1 MTEHQDSTSHERR
14 RKFLVVVDH
23 TPECPKALR
32 FAARRAQ
39 STGGAVSMLYV
50 IEPEEFQHWQS
61 VQEAMRAE
69 AYQEAEARLRAL
81 AEEVKALSGVS
92 PDFAIREGV
101 KREQVAEY
109 IESDQDISILV
120 LGAGS
125 ESEGPGPLVSAVAG
139 RSGFTL
145 RVPVTIVP
153 GHLSAEEIDALC

>member
-1 MTEHQDSTSHERR
+1 
-14 RKFLVVVDH
+14 
-23 TPECPKALR
+23 
-32 FAARRAQ
+32 
-39 STGGAVSMLYV
+39 MLYI
-50 IEPEEFQHWQS
+50 IEPEEFQHWHS

-101 KREQVAEY
+101 KREQVFEY
-109 IESDQDISILV
+109 IDSDQDISILV

-125 ESEGPGPLVSAVAG
+125 EGEGPGPLVSAIAG
-139 RSGFTL
+139 RSGFPL